1 MEEREK
7 QNRLGTVSK
16 KEVNNLRELNQEYRR

>member
-16 KEVNNLRELNQEYRR
+16 NEVNNLRELNQEYRR